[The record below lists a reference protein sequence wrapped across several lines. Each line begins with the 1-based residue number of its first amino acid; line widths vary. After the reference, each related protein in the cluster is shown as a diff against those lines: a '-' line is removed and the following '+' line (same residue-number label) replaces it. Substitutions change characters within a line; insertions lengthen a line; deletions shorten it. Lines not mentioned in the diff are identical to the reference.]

1 MNSVNLQKKRSL
13 FRNLLLFYRLIIN
26 DQKEKARKQS
36 HVKSNQK
43 LIKFLK
49 ILYLVINLTKEVDP
63 CPENCKTLIMET
75 ESDLKK

>member
-36 HVKSNQK
+36 HLKSHPK
-43 LIKFLK
+43 D
-49 ILYLVINLTKEVDP
+49 YDT
-63 CPENCKTLIMET
+63 
-75 ESDLKK
+75 